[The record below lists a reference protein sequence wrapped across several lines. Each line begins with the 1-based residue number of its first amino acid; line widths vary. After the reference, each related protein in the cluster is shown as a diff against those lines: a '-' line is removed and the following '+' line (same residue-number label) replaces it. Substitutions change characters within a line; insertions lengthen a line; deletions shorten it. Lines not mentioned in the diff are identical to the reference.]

1 MGCPLHV
8 RFFIFLFVHFVYC
21 LRVWLFWLFACV
33 GASLNGQ
40 RVTENSE
47 IRVHRHREREGSLPL
62 NRPKGNVKSKKK
74 TKVRWLYGC
83 EGARGFNKSLR
94 RTNPWY
100 THTAVVP
107 PPGTT
112 SFPASPFSSRSWVF
126 SSGYHFLPPYTLRQ
140 HAARFPSTLHVPVRA
155 RQLSLPPHL
164 WYVCVWAPDCSCV
177 LCHFES

>member
-62 NRPKGNVKSKKK
+62 NRPKGNVKSKKRQRCAGCMDV
-74 TKVRWLYGC
+74 KVR
-83 EGARGFNKSLR
+83 EGLINHYVGRIRG
-94 RTNPWY
+94 
-100 THTAVVP
+100 
-107 PPGTT
+107 
-112 SFPASPFSSRSWVF
+112 
-126 SSGYHFLPPYTLRQ
+126 TL
-140 HAARFPSTLHVPVRA
+140 TL
-155 RQLSLPPHL
+155 L
-164 WYVCVWAPDCSCV
+164 
-177 LCHFES
+177 